1 MLLICLIQP
10 HLFLLKN
17 DLLRS
22 QLIHLLKKL
31 VVGRLLSHELC
42 LVGNPFLVLLLDL
55 IVLLLNSFVE
65 IVLFRLLRSCVLILP
80 ALTQVSQ
87 LSVQTVHLMLLLLDL
102 YMSLFYVVLE
112 L

>member
-22 QLIHLLKKL
+22 QLIHLLQKL
-31 VVGRLLSHELC
+31 VVGRLLSYELC

-65 IVLFRLLRSCVLILP
+65 IVLFRLLRACVLILP